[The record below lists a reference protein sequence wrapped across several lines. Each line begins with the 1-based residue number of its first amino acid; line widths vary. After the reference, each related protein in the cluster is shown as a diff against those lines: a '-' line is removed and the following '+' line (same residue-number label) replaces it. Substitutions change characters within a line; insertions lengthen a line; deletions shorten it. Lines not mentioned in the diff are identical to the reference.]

1 MFLCLL
7 FERMMVIL
15 TPQTTNV
22 LKWTIFQSLS
32 YLPQKKNPLQ
42 PCLSPE
48 MRKKH
53 EFLVS
58 LLNLYW
64 TRRRVFTCLHFK
76 VQRQDVWITWDRD
89 IFGEQLAVGS
99 CVKSQHMCVT
109 GCYHKNMMH
118 ILRWNAFFLCFSF
131 FFFKLNIY
139 DTLVYLMCRLFSPG
153 LRVDLHLTLVF
164 IVPTAT
170 YVFGW
175 LEIFTTLGCLGITCS
190 TDFSLLCL
198 INGRLNM
205 WKSNARC
212 IIYSWN
218 SFGP

>member
-64 TRRRVFTCLHFK
+64 TRRRVFRCLHFK

-131 FFFKLNIY
+131 FFFKIK
-139 DTLVYLMCRLFSPG
+139 YLWYTCIFDVPSLFSRSSGWFTFNFGFHCADCYLYFRVAWDIHHPRLFG
-153 LRVDLHLTLVF
+153 NYLF
-164 IVPTAT
+164 NW
-170 YVFGW
+170 F
-175 LEIFTTLGCLGITCS
+175 
-190 TDFSLLCL
+190 FSSLPHK
-198 INGRLNM
+198 
-205 WKSNARC
+205 W
-212 IIYSWN
+212 
-218 SFGP
+218 SFEHVEVKRQMYNL